1 MLSQSTL
8 ADVAV
13 VIFAATLV
21 IFALTVLLLVY
32 RRGLKSVSVDT
43 PMFKTKLEA
52 VERVA
57 NQLPSISAKLDQI
70 NIAVNHQP
78 AGARTLVQRLIDVEQ
93 EERVH
98 RAWAAQ
104 AMHTIA
110 EHLGIPLD
118 PPPDSHIQQ
127 EAHS

>member
-1 MLSQSTL
+1 MLSTAL
-8 ADVAV
+8 ADVAL
-13 VIFAATLV
+13 IFAAGALI
-21 IFALTVLLLVY
+21 IFALCVLLLVY
-32 RRGLKSVSVDT
+32 RRGFKSVSVDT

-52 VERVA
+52 VDRVA
-57 NQLPSISAKLDQI
+57 RQLPEINAKLDQI
-70 NIAVNHQP
+70 NTAVNHQP
-78 AGARTLVQRLIDVEQ
+78 TGARTLVQRMIDVEQ
-93 EERVH
+93 ELRVH
-98 RAWAAQ
+98 RAWEAQ